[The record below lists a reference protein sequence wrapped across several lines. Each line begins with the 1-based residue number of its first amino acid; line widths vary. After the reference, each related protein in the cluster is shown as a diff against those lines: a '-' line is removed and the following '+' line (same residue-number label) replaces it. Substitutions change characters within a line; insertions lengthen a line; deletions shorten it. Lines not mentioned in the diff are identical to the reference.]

1 MRVYNERL
9 RVPVTWWFLAAISI
23 AMLGAELWAGFSA
36 LAALI
41 TYAALAAVC
50 GAFLVHWGSARVRVT
65 DTELLAA
72 GRILALSATGEVMAL
87 DERQARA
94 IRGPRADPA
103 AHMLIRPYLKR
114 AVYIEVTD
122 PASTAPYWLIATR
135 RPEELAAAL
144 RGSPGRSM
152 GGSPGRSMGGRSME
166 RTPPAAR
173 TGGDPGC
180 DR

>member
-23 AMLGAELWAGFSA
+23 AMLGAELWAGFGA
-36 LAALI
+36 LAALV
-41 TYAALAAVC
+41 TYVALAAVC

-87 DERQARA
+87 DERQTRA

-103 AHMLIRPYLKR
+103 AHMVIRPYLKR

-122 PASTAPYWLIATR
+122 PVSTAPYWLIATR
-135 RPEELAAAL
+135 SPEELAAAL
-144 RGSPGRSM
+144 
-152 GGSPGRSMGGRSME
+152 GGSPGRAMG
-166 RTPPAAR
+166 RTRPAAR
-173 TGGDPGC
+173 TGGDPG
-180 DR
+180 REP